1 MDPRPQLAP
10 PSGAFDRLPEEW
22 STLLEEW
29 GEPRFRGAQVFGWIH
44 RHRIFDP
51 EAMTNLPK
59 SLRQRL
65 ADEGLRLPL
74 EVSSTHDALD
84 GTRKLLLALPDGQ
97 KTESV
102 LIPMTSWSR
111 AAVDDGDGE
120 DAQPEDPPVTQC
132 VSTQVG
138 CAMACVFCASGLAGL
153 KRHMTAGEIVG
164 QVLLGKATDARLRN
178 VVLMGMGEPLH
189 NYDAVAR
196 ALTLFF
202 HRDGLDLSKRRVT
215 LSTSGLVPEI
225 DRLGRD
231 FGGQVQLA
239 ISLHVPDDA
248 RRSELM
254 PINRKYPLGA
264 LMDALR
270 RYPLPKRR
278 RITIEYTLVK
288 GFNETRADAELLARL
303 LRGLPA
309 KVNLIPLN
317 RVEGTPLEPPAWSEV
332 EAFQDVLRGRRV
344 PAFVRRQRGDDVAAA
359 CGQLA
364 LRGEKRKVRVPL
376 PTLRS

>member
-1 MDPRPQLAP
+1 M
-10 PSGAFDRLPEEW
+10 GAMLKTVF
-22 STLLEEW
+22 
-29 GEPRFRGAQVFGWIH
+29 AQQAKA
-44 RHRIFDP
+44 DT
-51 EAMTNLPK
+51 EA
-59 SLRQRL
+59 QR
-65 ADEGLRLPL
+65 
-74 EVSSTHDALD
+74 
-84 GTRKLLLALPDGQ
+84 
-97 KTESV
+97 
-102 LIPMTSWSR
+102 
-111 AAVDDGDGE
+111 
-120 DAQPEDPPVTQC
+120 
-132 VSTQVG
+132 
-138 CAMACVFCASGLAGL
+138 
-153 KRHMTAGEIVG
+153 
-164 QVLLGKATDARLRN
+164 
-178 VVLMGMGEPLH
+178 
-189 NYDAVAR
+189 DAVAD
-196 ALTLFF
+196 AL
-202 HRDGLDLSKRRVT
+202 GAK
-215 LSTSGLVPEI
+215 
-225 DRLGRD
+225 
-231 FGGQVQLA
+231 QL
-239 ISLHVPDDA
+239 
-248 RRSELM
+248 
-254 PINRKYPLGA
+254 KLGA